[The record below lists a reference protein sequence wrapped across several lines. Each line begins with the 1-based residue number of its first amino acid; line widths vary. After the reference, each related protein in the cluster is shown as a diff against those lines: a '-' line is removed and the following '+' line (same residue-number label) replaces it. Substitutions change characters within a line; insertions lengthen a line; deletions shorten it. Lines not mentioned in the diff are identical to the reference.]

1 MWANAVAQTAGDAGV
16 LIDQS
21 ATMQVRLVDGGE
33 AADAERPS
41 LTADLSVLLVLG
53 AGARPCGSD

>member
-1 MWANAVAQTAGDAGV
+1 V